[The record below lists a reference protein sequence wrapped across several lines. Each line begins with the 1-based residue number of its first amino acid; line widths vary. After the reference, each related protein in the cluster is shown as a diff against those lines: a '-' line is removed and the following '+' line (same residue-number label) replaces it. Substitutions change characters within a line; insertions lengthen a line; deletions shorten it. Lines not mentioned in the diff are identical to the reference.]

1 MTGSA
6 KRGGGFSAW
15 ATRTGAKSAGR
26 KRVPRKRAAVARAL
40 SVRSKTSTERA
51 MIPIQSPSS
60 LMAYEAASRRKS
72 GLRSGSVRCGSD
84 ICGRSSY
91 FISAQLFL
99 QMHKFSRICATNCPD
114 IERFHD
120 AAHNVAGF
128 NDYGRGREHGF
139 PSLSTLNRPPVQ
151 RPDKTFRKGALEA
164 PLLVFGAI
172 RHRPA

>member
-6 KRGGGFSAW
+6 NRGGGRSAW
-15 ATRTGAKSAGR
+15 ATRIGAKSAGR
-26 KRVPRKRAAVARAL
+26 KRVPRKRAVVARAL

-60 LMAYEAASRRKS
+60 LTEYDATSRLKS
-72 GLRSGSVRCGSD
+72 GLRRGSVSRGSD
-84 ICGRSSY
+84 ILGQASY
-91 FISAQLFL
+91 CISAQLFL
-99 QMHKFSRICATNCPD
+99 QMHNFPPTCATNCPD

-151 RPDKTFRKGALEA
+151 RPDKTFAKA
-164 PLLVFGAI
+164 PWA
-172 RHRPA
+172 P

>member
-6 KRGGGFSAW
+6 KRGGGRSAW
-15 ATRTGAKSAGR
+15 ATRIGANSAGR
-26 KRVPRKRAAVARAL
+26 KRVPRNSAAVARAL
-40 SVRSKTSTERA
+40 PVRSKTKTDRA

-60 LMAYEAASRRKS
+60 LTAYEVASRKKS
-72 GLRSGSVRCGSD
+72 GLRRGSVNRGS
-84 ICGRSSY
+84 GMSGQASY